1 MESDSWRVDKHNWC
15 KMISLRRISD
25 GCYLL
30 FLFLMLL
37 QDFIPIFDG
46 LLKSF
51 SNLGLFVCLCI
62 FLNRNHWRINQ
73 KYYLLWILYVLL
85 YFYLSTVWAIRP
97 ILSYWVIVQVV
108 SILIMTFSMLMY
120 TINRNKIYHLLAVYY
135 VAAIFMLI
143 YVVLK
148 LDLSA
153 LEGQRVTDAMDVD
166 TETWNSN
173 SIGLTLAT
181 AIYCGFLL
189 KQRCNRGYKLCFY
202 LITIAMLYVIMLTGS
217 RKSLI
222 LLFIP
227 IFYFCVCN
235 FKKHFFKVLI
245 GGCVACLFVYILIME
260 VPLFYEI
267 IGKRMEDLFNILTNN
282 TDGTEDISR
291 VMLIWYGWN
300 WFLEHPVFGVGVNN
314 FRALSNLVPL
324 FAGKN
329 FYAHNN
335 YIEMLVGCG
344 LVGFILYY
352 SAHFYLLKH
361 TLRLH
366 SVAARWV
373 VSYILVTMFVDVA
386 MVSYYDLMTHY
397 FLVICFIVIYQ
408 EKCKTHYVEK

>member
-1 MESDSWRVDKHNWC
+1 
-15 KMISLRRISD
+15 
-25 GCYLL
+25 
-30 FLFLMLL
+30 MLL

-173 SIGLTLAT
+173 GIGLTLAT

-202 LITIAMLYVIMLTGS
+202 LITIAMLYGIMLTGS

-267 IGKRMEDLFNILTNN
+267 IGKRMEDLFDILTNN